1 MPGAKQSD
9 ITKFF
14 SPKTKDSKGP
24 NPSKSIGDL
33 NTVVKP
39 SMKRKIE
46 IDVEAVE
53 ENETDREKEKDQKGQ
68 TACQTLSPDQKKRM
82 LINKSLAVIKVSSR
96 RLPFALHENIGL
108 TWFNALK
115 DEFDKPYFTK
125 LNNFL
130 ETERNSSVKIF
141 PPHDQVNCNN
151 TYVKITLA
159 SLSSDNCAAK
169 PYSF

>member
-14 SPKTKDSKGP
+14 IPKTKDSKGQ
-24 NPSKSIGDL
+24 NPSKSLEDL
-33 NTVVKP
+33 TTVNTMVKP
-39 SMKRKIE
+39 STKRKIE
-46 IDVEAVE
+46 IDVNAVIE
-53 ENETDREKEKDQKGQ
+53 KETDRKTDKDQKGQ
-68 TACQTLSPDQKKRM
+68 TSCQTFSPDQKKRM

-141 PPHDQVNCNN
+141 PPHDQVC
-151 TYVKITLA
+151 T
-159 SLSSDNCAAK
+159 
-169 PYSF
+169 